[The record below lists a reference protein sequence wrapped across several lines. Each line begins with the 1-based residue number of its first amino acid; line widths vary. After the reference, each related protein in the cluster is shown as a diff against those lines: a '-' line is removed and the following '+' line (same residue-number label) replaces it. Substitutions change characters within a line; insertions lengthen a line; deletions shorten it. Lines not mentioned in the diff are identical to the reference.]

1 MLQEL
6 GRLLE
11 LNSLTVE
18 TANEIA
24 EDLSLELALLRN
36 SGLITNDA
44 FLEAGVIQ
52 GGISVLAN
60 MLGTSVDHSEI
71 MVHFSQIRD
80 RAATISTNY
89 PELTDVL
96 S

>member
-1 MLQEL
+1 MLQEI

-11 LNSLTVE
+11 QNRLTVE
-18 TANEIA
+18 TTNEVA
-24 EDLSLELALLRN
+24 EDLSLELASLRN
-36 SGLITNDA
+36 SGLISNDA

-60 MLGTSVDHSEI
+60 MLGTSIDYSEI
-71 MVHFSQIRD
+71 MLHFTQIRD

-89 PELTDVL
+89 PELSDVL

>member
-1 MLQEL
+1 MLQEI

-11 LNSLTVE
+11 QNRLTVE
-18 TANEIA
+18 TANEVA
-24 EDLSLELALLRN
+24 EDLSLELASLRN
-36 SGLITNDA
+36 SGLISNDA

-60 MLGTSVDHSEI
+60 MLGTSIDYSEI
-71 MVHFSQIRD
+71 MLHFTQIRD

-96 S
+96 A

>member
-24 EDLSLELALLRN
+24 EELSLELALLRN
-36 SGLITNDA
+36 SGLISNDA

-52 GGISVLAN
+52 GGISILAN
-60 MLGTSVDHSEI
+60 MVATDVNHSEI
-71 MVHFSQIRD
+71 MVHFTQIRD
-80 RAATISTNY
+80 RAATICTNY
-89 PELTDVL
+89 PELTSTL
-96 S
+96 E

>member
-11 LNSLTVE
+11 QNRLTVE
-18 TANEIA
+18 TANEVA
-24 EDLSLELALLRN
+24 EDLSLELASLRN
-36 SGLITNDA
+36 SGLISNDA

-60 MLGTSVDHSEI
+60 MLGTSIDYSEI
-71 MVHFSQIRD
+71 MLLFTQIRD

>member
-1 MLQEL
+1 MLQEI

-11 LNSLTVE
+11 QNRLTVE
-18 TANEIA
+18 TTNEVA
-24 EDLSLELALLRN
+24 EDLSLELASLRN
-36 SGLITNDA
+36 SGLISNDA

-60 MLGTSVDHSEI
+60 MLGTSIDYSEI
-71 MVHFSQIRD
+71 MLHFTQIRD

-96 S
+96 A

>member
-6 GRLLE
+6 GQLLDENRL
-11 LNSLTVE
+11 TFE
-18 TANEIA
+18 TAKQIA
-24 EDLSLELALLRN
+24 EDLSLELASLRN
-36 SGLITNDA
+36 SGQISNDA

-60 MLGTSVDHSEI
+60 MLGTSIDHSEI

>member
-36 SGLITNDA
+36 SGLISNDA

-60 MLGTSVDHSEI
+60 MLGTSIANSEI
-71 MVHFSQIRD
+71 MVHF
-80 RAATISTNY
+80 
-89 PELTDVL
+89 
-96 S
+96 